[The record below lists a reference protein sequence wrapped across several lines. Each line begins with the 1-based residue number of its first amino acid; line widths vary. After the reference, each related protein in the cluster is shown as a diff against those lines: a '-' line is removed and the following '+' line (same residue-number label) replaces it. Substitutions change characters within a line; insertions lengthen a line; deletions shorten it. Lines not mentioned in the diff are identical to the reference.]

1 MTQNRG
7 SGQEVFN
14 NSRVGSD
21 QKVFEISRVEPGR
34 VGSGGL
40 QNLTGQVGSGVRNL
54 TGRVGSGGLQNPT
67 GRVGSGGVRNHTG
80 WVGSARAGLDDS
92 NREEPCKIATRFA
105 SSVFFSVPDGQS
117 RGQTAV
123 SCVASCT

>member
-21 QKVFEISRVEPGR
+21 QKVFEISRVEP
-34 VGSGGL
+34 
-40 QNLTGQVGSGVRNL
+40 
-54 TGRVGSGGLQNPT
+54 